1 MSVVTAGPFALQFHP
16 TDSVA
21 STEPPSRTPVL
32 GLDLFISYWGPIL
45 YAHTILS
52 WEFQGSPPLAA
63 FIETRKEKGESYRP
77 CSASFGSTSSST
89 SWPTRAT

>member
-1 MSVVTAGPFALQFHP
+1 MRDVRNFEYR
-16 TDSVA
+16 
-21 STEPPSRTPVL
+21 TETNFEERWEERRYDLDRVL
-32 GLDLFISYWGPIL
+32 GLDLFISYWGPTL

-63 FIETRKEKGESYRP
+63 SIETRKEKGESYRP